1 MHKNKRE
8 EPNRAAKKE
17 NTAEEMLFHFD
28 KEEME
33 KKDGTVAENLA
44 RDQQFRKFFTTSV
57 IEVPEEMRK
66 VDRAYTDNSAEE
78 NSEKKGRGFFRGLF
92 ARPEED
98 DEDLGV
104 QIPEDAQEQ
113 AEETERS
120 FAQKLERP
128 EDTEDARPTPEPPK
142 PSLKKAENKPDAGRA
157 KPAAPQAD
165 LAAYKAPTADLAA
178 PLAKPDAP
186 SAKPAPGTAVPKAP
200 QGASA
205 APEKVKMAS
214 PAKKAGTVDVGSLLE
229 KIDEAQA
236 VMYGEGTA
244 AAKTTEPAEAK
255 KAAQPT
261 MQAAQG
267 SGKATQREEAA
278 ETVVTLEPTP
288 AELADRAPQK
298 AERDRTEK
306 KENVPPQ
313 QEKYAERTED
323 AAAIETNPAEK
334 TQAAADTFAAKAA
347 PQPAAKP
354 RGRIVFADEA
364 TQPTEETEK
373 AAKNADAG
381 ALLGKAAA
389 EAAQAGAKAEQ
400 AAAEAAQRVAEPT
413 GEEAQP
419 ANRKAEQATAE
430 PAQADT
436 EQPTVEAA
444 QRAAE
449 PTGAK
454 AQPANRKAEQA
465 TVEPAQADVEPTGEV
480 PLFAQEPTGE
490 IGLDAQEPTGEVVLA
505 DEAAETEK
513 PHPWQKLKN
522 IFSGAQEPDEEPETE
537 ADEPARAPAE
547 EEALEYTSAEDAE
560 AIRGE
565 LEARTAALTLRCV
578 LSGILA
584 VALIV
589 LDLMGQSVLPSPAII
604 DPVAAPA
611 AWLGVHLILMAV
623 CVALALPILKNG
635 ILSMLPHKEP
645 SADSLAT
652 MAAVAAVL
660 QIVVG
665 LLQANQFDPAKI
677 TVFSGA
683 AALLLFADL
692 LGQRISM
699 DSVNDGF
706 AVMTS
711 GVENAAGYRLKDK
724 YLLHALS
731 KGMNESE
738 PVLLLSRP
746 GSLLKNFMAQS
757 FAPHRSDRVAVEFAR
772 TLGVVGLIGFAVT
785 LIKGGGLLM
794 AVSVLAA
801 VQCMGAPLSA
811 TLIRAIP
818 SRLME
823 RAAAQVG
830 AVVPGWPAIE
840 QLGEVDM
847 IHADAAELFP
857 PMCAH
862 LYGIKTFRKERVDLA
877 ILYATSILIESC
889 NTLSGLFR
897 NMIEN
902 HTDMLYPVKDLEKRP
917 GLGFVAWC
925 DNCRIVL
932 GSRELM
938 TQEGIALP
946 AMDYE
951 NRYTQ
956 NGDRHVLYLAVSG
969 DLYAMFLYGYSG
981 TKKVAHTLG
990 LLRRENIRLLITAD
1004 DPTLTAAR
1012 IEEAYRLRA
1021 GFIKVLSGE
1030 EATAMA
1036 PATAYQPTTE
1046 GCLVHLGG
1054 FASLAGGLQAAAG
1067 ADGAEH
1073 NACTV
1078 QTVSVTVSVILGL
1091 LLSFTGGLAHI
1102 SLAAVLLYQ
1111 IAWSAL
1117 GMALTLTKKY

>member
-1 MHKNKRE
+1 MHKNKRG
-8 EPNRAAKKE
+8 EPNEAAKD
-17 NTAEEMLFHFD
+17 NAAEELLFHFD
-28 KEEME
+28 KKELE

-66 VDRAYTDNSAEE
+66 VDRADPDNGAEE
-78 NSEKKGRGFFRGLF
+78 TAEKKRGFFRGLF

-98 DEDLGV
+98 DEEDIGV
-104 QIPEDAQEQ
+104 QIPEQAHKQ

-120 FAQKLERP
+120 FAQKLEQP
-128 EDTEDARPTPEPPK
+128 EDTGEIRLVPEAQKPRPR
-142 PSLKKAENKPDAGRA
+142 KAEPAQSTPAQPQKQPTAAARMPA
-157 KPAAPQAD
+157 TEPARQAPQQAPAAKTPPVTAPMTAN
-165 LAAYKAPTADLAA
+165 AAA
-178 PLAKPDAP
+178 
-186 SAKPAPGTAVPKAP
+186 KAP
-200 QGASA
+200 QMPPRS
-205 APEKVKMAS
+205 
-214 PAKKAGTVDVGSLLE
+214 KKAGPVDVGSLLE
-229 KIDEAQA
+229 KIDEVQA
-236 VMYGEGTA
+236 VAHGEEPAAEKTA
-244 AAKTTEPAEAK
+244 AADAK
-255 KAAQPT
+255 KPQPPETANEKESAQ
-261 MQAAQG
+261 
-267 SGKATQREEAA
+267 
-278 ETVVTLEPTP
+278 TVMTLEPTA
-288 AELADRAPQK
+288 AELADRAPHKAK
-298 AERDRTEK
+298 AETAQAP
-306 KENVPPQ
+306 ENVPT
-313 QEKYAERTED
+313 EKPMTENTAGGEALD
-323 AAAIETNPAEK
+323 GKPAEE
-334 TQAAADTFAAKAA
+334 
-347 PQPAAKP
+347 AKP
-354 RGRIVFADEA
+354 KATDAPHGRIVFADEML
-364 TQPTEETEK
+364 QPTAPAAEARPTQEK
-373 AAKNADAG
+373 KKNADEAQPESGDAG
-381 ALLGKAAA
+381 RMEPKPTEQPAPEEAAA
-389 EAAQAGAKAEQ
+389 AQGDTE
-400 AAAEAAQRVAEPT
+400 EPT
-413 GEEAQP
+413 GEVSLLE
-419 ANRKAEQATAE
+419 
-430 PAQADT
+430 
-436 EQPTVEAA
+436 EQPTGEIPLEDA
-444 QRAAE
+444 
-449 PTGAK
+449 
-454 AQPANRKAEQA
+454 
-465 TVEPAQADVEPTGEV
+465 EPTGEV
-480 PLFAQEPTGE
+480 PLM
-490 IGLDAQEPTGEVVLA
+490 
-505 DEAAETEK
+505 DEQAETEENLPPENAA
-513 PHPWQKLKN
+513 PHSWQKLKN
-522 IFSGAQEPDEEPETE
+522 IFSGGQEPDEEPNED
-537 ADEPARAPAE
+537 ADAEPAPKQPLAE
-547 EEALEYTSAEDAE
+547 EETLEYTSAEDAE

-565 LEARTAALTLRCV
+565 LQARTAALTLRCV

-584 VALIV
+584 VALIA

-604 DPVAAPA
+604 DPVSAPA
-611 AWLGVHLILMAV
+611 AWLGVHLILLGI
-623 CVALALPILKNG
+623 CIALALPILKNG
-635 ILSMLPHKEP
+635 VISLLPHKEP
-645 SADSLAT
+645 SADALAT
-652 MAAVAAVL
+652 LAAVAAVL
-660 QIVVG
+660 QTVVG
-665 LLQANQFDPAKI
+665 LLQSNQFDPAKI

-699 DSVNDGF
+699 DSVSDGF

-711 GVENAAGYRLKDK
+711 GVENAAGYCLKDK
-724 YLLHALS
+724 HLLHALS
-731 KGMNESE
+731 EGMDENE

-757 FAPHRSDRVAVEFAR
+757 VAPHRSDRVAVEFAR
-772 TLGVVGLIGFAVT
+772 TLGVVGVIGFAVT
-785 LIKGGGLLM
+785 LVKGGGLLM

-818 SRLME
+818 SRLMQ

-862 LYGIKTFRKERVDLA
+862 LYGIKTFQKERVDLA

-938 TQEGIALP
+938 TQEGISLP

-969 DLYAMFLYGYSG
+969 ELYAMFLYGYSG

-990 LLRRENIRLLITAD
+990 LLRRENIRLLVTAD

-1012 IEEAYRLRA
+1012 IEEAYRLRP
-1021 GFIKVLSGE
+1021 GFVKVLSGE
-1030 EATAMA
+1030 EANAMA

-1091 LLSFTGGLAHI
+1091 LLSFAGGLAHI

-1117 GMALTLTKKY
+1117 SMALTLTKKY